1 MEELVLVSVTGED
14 KPGITAAIAELL
26 GHYDVDVLD
35 VGQSVIHNHLSLGI
49 LVNVPASSERVFK
62 ALLFESHKLGVQIR
76 FTPVSEESYDEW
88 VGLQGSAR
96 YILTLLARRIKAS
109 HISKRVRRR

>member
-62 ALLFESHKLGVQIR
+62 ALTELCPEDAITGIPCNLSQHPSRLQLVDIPLGGHIR
-76 FTPVSEESYDEW
+76 D
-88 VGLQGSAR
+88 
-96 YILTLLARRIKAS
+96 IKPGF
-109 HISKRVRRR
+109 